1 MNNFGTQNQPQKN
14 PGSFSISDN
23 KLRIQNS
30 SGQSSVLFEDISSI
44 TWKRHSIPNTMFV
57 FIGILIAIMGPSF
70 VATNSKNGDSG
81 FMIFLTLLIG
91 AGIAIYGFYVK
102 TIWEDVIVETRG
114 GMLLSYSV
122 EENEGA
128 IEVNRIENAR
138 RGNSN
143 I

>member
-1 MNNFGTQNQPQKN
+1 MNNFGSHNQPRKN
-14 PGSFSISDN
+14 PGSFSINDN
-23 KLRIQNS
+23 KLRIQNNT
-30 SGQSSVLFEDISSI
+30 GQSSVLFEDISSI

-57 FIGILIAIMGPSF
+57 FIGIIIAILGPSF

-81 FMIFLTLLIG
+81 FMIFVIFLIG
-91 AGIAIYGFYVK
+91 VGIAIYGFYVK
-102 TIWEDVIVETRG
+102 TIWEDVVVETRG

-138 RGNSN
+138 RGNN
-143 I
+143 EI